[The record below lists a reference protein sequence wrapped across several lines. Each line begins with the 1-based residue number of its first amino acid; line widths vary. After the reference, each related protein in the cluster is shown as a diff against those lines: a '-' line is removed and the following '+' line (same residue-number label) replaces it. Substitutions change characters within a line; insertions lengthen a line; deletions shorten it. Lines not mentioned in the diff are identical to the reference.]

1 MLANRFTNMC
11 RFKLMIYCGIS
22 QLFFN
27 NKKYINEI
35 KQGAPMLQK
44 IFPKIYQIM
53 YKENHQITKYIK
65 NNI

>member
-1 MLANRFTNMC
+1 
-11 RFKLMIYCGIS
+11 MIYCGIS

-35 KQGAPMLQK
+35 KQGAPMLQQ